1 MKSIEEEAKE
11 LVNKVYQPLGGLKCG
26 VSSNEMWEYAKGI
39 AIIHCDLM
47 IEKLGMV
54 LEITIDEPLIEN
66 RINHYT
72 LLKEA
77 VGKI

>member
-11 LVNKVYQPLGGLKCG
+11 LLATFTDLIFESGCS
-26 VSSNEMWEYAKGI
+26 VSKPMIKSVCIK
-39 AIIHCDLM
+39 HCDLV

-66 RINHYT
+66 RINYYT

-77 VGKI
+77 AGKI